1 MARCNGLAS
10 LYDTMVN
17 SSATR
22 AAMEKAGYQV
32 ENAGEMTAEE
42 ATANL
47 EPPTRP
53 DPDTPA
59 QQAAQEQEKQ
69 DNKAASKLQ
78 EIWEKYNKW
87 IIGGGLLLTVG
98 GVYLITRNTSKKR
111 R

>member
-1 MARCNGLAS
+1 MARCIRLGS

-22 AAMEKAGYQV
+22 AAMEKAGYKV

-78 EIWEKYNKW
+78 EIWDKYNKW
-87 IIGGGLLLTVG
+87 IIAGGLLLAVG
-98 GVYLITRNTSKKR
+98 SVYLITRNTSKKR

>member
-10 LYDTMVN
+10 LKDTIVN

-32 ENAGEMTAEE
+32 DAGEMTAEE

-47 EPPTRP
+47 EPPTRT

-69 DNKAASKLQ
+69 ENKAASKLQ
-78 EIWEKYNKW
+78 EIWNRYNKW
-87 IIGGGLLLTVG
+87 IIAGGLLLTVG
-98 GVYLITRNTSKKR
+98 GVYLITRNSSKKR